1 MSCEKNE
8 KIQERD
14 LALMRSTYQR
24 IQERN
29 IDLIMYACILY
40 ICVVSVYSNYLNLP
54 KFFLV
59 SFPAI
64 SLCILAIIRYFF
76 SSFRAEFIRAKS
88 FSKSHEWKKLTLES
102 GQYLAFPFGGVMP
115 VPVPVATNE
124 ALDYLDTKSD
134 LADIVLMPIG
144 CVLGAIIGYREEIN
158 WWQTLIATTLFLYM
172 AINFRQ
178 LEELVFKIFIKL
190 NRV

>member
-1 MSCEKNE
+1 MARLKVNQNFS
-8 KIQERD
+8 R
-14 LALMRSTYQR
+14 
-24 IQERN
+24 RN
-29 IDLIMYACILY
+29 IILVRMKERKITLLTYTFIILILGILAY
-40 ICVVSVYSNYLNLP
+40 FNLP
-54 KFFLV
+54 KTYLIIVLV
-59 SFPAI
+59 IVLFIGAT
-64 SLCILAIIRYFF
+64 IRYFF
-76 SSFRAEFIRAKS
+76 SCFRARFKEVKIFCRR
-88 FSKSHEWKKLTLES
+88 HNWKNLILES